1 VTLLH
6 NRALLLL
13 IVGQT
18 VSTMADWSLRVALL
32 IWVYALTRSGIAVSL
47 VGLCEAVPILVL
59 SPLAGVFVDRWSR
72 AHTMAG
78 AVLARVFLLLPLL
91 AVHDRAGVPLLL
103 VVTCLANAASQFFL
117 PASSAA
123 LPMVV
128 APEEIGPANS
138 LVQLVSSI
146 VPVVA
151 PVLAAGIYGTLGPH
165 ALVVSMIALYGVS
178 LPFLALVP
186 AGKPIVATAAR
197 TSVLAEMLDGVRYLG
212 RTSPLVT
219 LAATAVIA
227 TLGWGG
233 LSVMDVIF
241 VTHALHLGTA
251 MAGVLMASYG
261 AGNLVGG
268 AVMWLAI
275 SRVRRHYHVLL
286 WSGGVA
292 IGLALLAYAIMPN
305 LALATTVLFL
315 AGVVWPP
322 VLISWLTLIQLAT
335 EEAFMGRVMSLTRM
349 TSSVSM
355 IISLS
360 GAGALADAVGVR
372 QTIALGATFLLLTG
386 LFDLAFVRAT
396 PESCAI
402 PVEQAQN
409 LAPAPVLVNGP
420 SVSVSASD

>member
-1 VTLLH
+1 VALLH
-6 NRALLLL
+6 NRALLAL

-18 VSTMADWSLRVALL
+18 VSTMADWALRAALL
-32 IWVYALTRSGIAVSL
+32 IWVYTLTRSGVAVSL

-72 AHTMAG
+72 ARTMAG
-78 AVLARVFLLLPLL
+78 AVLARIFLLLPLL

-103 VVTCLANAASQFFL
+103 VVTCLASAASQFFL

-128 APEEIGPANS
+128 EPEEIGPANS

-146 VPVVA
+146 VPVAA
-151 PVLAAGIYGTLGPH
+151 PALAAGIYGTLGPH
-165 ALVVSMIALYGVS
+165 ALVVSMTALYGVS

-186 AGKPIVATAAR
+186 AGKPSAATAAR
-197 TSVLAEMLDGVRYLG
+197 ASVLTEMLDGVRYLG
-212 RTSPLVT
+212 RTPLLVA

-227 TLGWGG
+227 VLGWGG
-233 LSVMDVIF
+233 LGVMDVIF

-268 AVMWLAI
+268 AVMWLAS

-292 IGLALLAYAIMPN
+292 IGLALLAYAITPD
-305 LALATTVLFL
+305 LILATTVLFL
-315 AGVVWPP
+315 AGVIWPP
-322 VLISWLTLIQLAT
+322 VLVSWLTLLQLVT

-349 TSSVSM
+349 SFSVSM

-386 LFDLAFVRAT
+386 LFDLVFVRAT
-396 PESCAI
+396 PESRAV
-402 PVEQAQN
+402 PVAQEQA
-409 LAPAPVLVNGP
+409 LVPVPVLAEAV
-420 SVSVSASD
+420 